1 MVQSLEKGPH
11 FLGIKPLFPI
21 IEPYPI
27 KIEPSSEFCSQVQ
40 RKEPPIQMT
49 ELLIQ
54 RIEPYSRQIQSNNIN
69 LNKKYKIFYYL
80 RLTLREKVTTIGL
93 IIFLKVKVEKYR
105 HD

>member
-1 MVQSLEKGPH
+1 MVQSLEKGPPY
-11 FLGIKPLFPI
+11 LGIEPLTLKIETLFPI

-27 KIEPSSEFCSQVQ
+27 KIEPSSEICSQVQ

-54 RIEPYSRQIQSNNIN
+54 RIEPYSRQIQLNNIK

-80 RLTLREKVTTIGL
+80 WLTLREKVTTIGL
-93 IIFLKVKVEKYR
+93 IIS
-105 HD
+105 